1 MNRYKF
7 IPLLSLFDEGG
18 AGSGVTSSAAG
29 SENGS
34 SKVAGSERNAKDLS
48 NVIYGKQN
56 ADADT
61 DAQGMVKDT
70 ASGDN
75 GGSVAGN
82 KVRKANFKESDGFF
96 NEVSDTNKQKA
107 VVGSDE
113 DFDALIKGEF
123 KDAFNK
129 RVKSIVDR
137 RTRDMR
143 TLEKYKTDTD
153 DLVGLLAGKYG
164 VKSDDITALTKAIRE
179 DDSFFEEAAYAEGLT
194 VEQYKY
200 KLKLEK
206 ENEAL
211 RNAQETAD
219 RQRAANERMTRWNA
233 EAERLSELYP
243 GFDLNSEAQNPTF
256 LKLLQSGID
265 VKTAFEVVHNDEIV
279 SGAMRVTADAVRKQV
294 TDNIRARGMRPS
306 EAGARSSAATIV
318 KSDPSKFTKEDRAE
332 IARRA
337 RRGEVIKL

>member
-7 IPLLSLFDEGG
+7 RPLLSLFDEGG

-82 KVRKANFKESDGFF
+82 KVRKAND
-96 NEVSDTNKQKA
+96 EVRDTNKGKA

-200 KLKLEK
+200 KLRLEK

>member
-1 MNRYKF
+1 MSEYRF
-7 IPLLSLFDEGG
+7 RPLLSLFDEGG
-18 AGSGVTSSAAG
+18 AGSSGVTSSAAG
-29 SENGS
+29 SGNGS
-34 SKVAGSERNAKDLS
+34 SSADKSAKDLS
-48 NVIYGKQN
+48 NVIYGKQG
-56 ADADT
+56 DSDT
-61 DAQGMVKDT
+61 DAQGADTDT

-75 GGSVAGN
+75 GSSVAGN
-82 KVRKANFKESDGFF
+82 EVRNADNGKA
-96 NEVSDTNKQKA
+96 A
-107 VVGSDE
+107 VGSDE

-211 RNAQETAD
+211 RNAQQTAD
-219 RQRAANERMTRWNA
+219 RQRAANERMSRWNA
-233 EAERLSELYP
+233 EAEKLSELYP

-279 SGAMRVTADAVRKQV
+279 NGAMRVTADAVKKQV

-337 RRGEVIKL
+337 RRGEKIMF

>member
-82 KVRKANFKESDGFF
+82 EVRN
-96 NEVSDTNKQKA
+96 TNKEKA

-143 TLEKYKTDTD
+143 TLEKYKTDTN

-337 RRGEVIKL
+337 RRGEKIVL

>member
-34 SKVAGSERNAKDLS
+34 KVKSATGLE
-48 NVIYGKQN
+48 NVVYGKQETGV
-56 ADADT
+56 DT
-61 DAQGMVKDT
+61 DAQGT
-70 ASGDN
+70 AASTDSGNDKS
-75 GGSVAGN
+75 SVAGN

-96 NEVSDTNKQKA
+96 NEVRDTNKGKA
-107 VVGSDE
+107 AVGSDE

-211 RNAQETAD
+211 RKDRETAD